1 MINKELEAQ
10 IRLLE
15 DPDKQIYSLIHQ
27 SIVKRGVEAIPILE
41 QAWDN
46 SLLPIVHQ
54 RIENIIH
61 DINFNQTLSSVE
73 KWSNEG
79 RKVGFDILF
88 LISKFYFQ
96 NLNKALLL
104 EEFTKI
110 KNEIWL
116 EINDNL
122 TAFEK
127 IQILNHILFKKYQIS
142 QTKDSQEHI
151 QNYFLSEA
159 LFNKKGNDLS
169 IGLLYLLIC
178 AHLDWPVYG
187 VNLPGNLI
195 LAYLNTHPKT
205 LSSELKDEVLF
216 YINPINNG
224 TVFGVHEI
232 DMYLEK
238 NNLKAKDQFYNP
250 ISYDTLLERYL
261 EEISLVLKQNGED
274 EKLIELE
281 QIKKI
286 IMDK

>member
-15 DPDKQIYSLIHQ
+15 DPDKQIYSLLHE
-27 SIVKRGVEAIPILE
+27 SIVNKGVEAISTLE

-46 SLLPIVHQ
+46 SLLPIVHE

-61 DINFNQTLSSVE
+61 DINFNQILSSVE
-73 KWSNEG
+73 NWSNEG
-79 RKVGFDILF
+79 RKDWFSILF

-96 NLNKALLL
+96 NLNKALLI

-142 QTKDSQEHI
+142 QVKDNQEQI

-169 IGLLYLLIC
+169 VGLLYLLIC
-178 AHLDWPVYG
+178 SNLNWPVYG

-195 LAYLNTHPKT
+195 LAYLDSHPQK
-205 LSSELKDEVLF
+205 LSADLRDEVLF
-216 YINPINNG
+216 YINPIDRG
-224 TVFGVHEI
+224 KVFG
-232 DMYLEK
+232 
-238 NNLKAKDQFYNP
+238 KA
-250 ISYDTLLERYL
+250 
-261 EEISLVLKQNGED
+261 
-274 EKLIELE
+274 ELE
-281 QIKKI
+281 YVINSKKI
-286 IMDK
+286 ENRAKYYRAATNSSMIKRLVKHNINVYKKLKLNTYIPNFKDLYKSI

>member
-15 DPDKQIYSLIHQ
+15 DPDKQIYSLIHE
-27 SIVKRGVEAIPILE
+27 SIVQRGIDAIPVLE

-54 RIENIIH
+54 RIEDIIH
-61 DINFNQTLSSVE
+61 DINFNQILEAVE
-73 KWSNEG
+73 KWSNES
-79 RKVGFDILF
+79 RKDWFNILF

-96 NLNKALLL
+96 NLNKALLI

-142 QTKDSQEHI
+142 QTKEGQEHI

-159 LFNKKGNDLS
+159 LVNKKGNDLS

-178 AHLDWPVYG
+178 AHLNWPVYG

-195 LAYLNTHPKT
+195 LAYLDTHPQKIT
-205 LSSELKDEVLF
+205 TELKDEVLF

-224 TVFGVHEI
+224 TVFGVNEI
-232 DMYLEK
+232 DMYLEQ

-250 ISYDTLLERYL
+250 ISYDTLLKRYL
-261 EEISLVLKQNGED
+261 DEISQVLKQNGED
-274 EKLIELE
+274 EKLNELE
-281 QIKKI
+281 QIKQI
-286 IMDK
+286 IIDK

>member
-15 DPDKQIYSLIHQ
+15 DPDKQIYSLIHE
-27 SIVKRGVEAIPILE
+27 SIVQRGIDAIPVLE

-54 RIENIIH
+54 RIEDIIH
-61 DINFNQTLSSVE
+61 DINFNQILKAVE
-73 KWSNEG
+73 KWSHEG
-79 RKVGFDILF
+79 RKDWFNILF

-96 NLNKALLL
+96 NLNKALLI

-142 QTKDSQEHI
+142 QTKEGQEHI

-159 LFNKKGNDLS
+159 LVNKKGNDLS

-178 AHLDWPVYG
+178 AHLNWPVYG

-195 LAYLNTHPKT
+195 LAYLDTHPQKIT
-205 LSSELKDEVLF
+205 TELKDEVLF

-224 TVFGVHEI
+224 TVFGVNEI
-232 DMYLEK
+232 DMYLEQ

-250 ISYDTLLERYL
+250 ISYDTLLKRYL
-261 EEISLVLKQNGED
+261 DEISQVLKQNGED
-274 EKLIELE
+274 EKLNELE
-281 QIKKI
+281 QIKQI
-286 IMDK
+286 IIDK